1 MKRILAGI
9 VGLSLL
15 LVMIGPFTVYAQT
28 GPANFD
34 KPLQRLFNDNS
45 LNWSGYYVTNTS
57 GYASANSSWTVPS
70 VATSSSGYSSA
81 WVGIGGV
88 SGTGNLIQTG
98 TDQDCTTGTTAA
110 GELKYHGLDAKSITN
125 GKGGGGSGGGSTSC
139 KATYYAWYEAYPAP
153 EVKISNFN
161 VNPGNV
167 ISASVQ
173 QVSGGWS
180 TTITNVSTGQTFTAT
195 ISNFNPDMTTAEVI
209 MERPALC
216 SVSSCKLTNLANFG
230 QMQFTGAS
238 ATSTASSTFDLIAS
252 DKPITMVD
260 NSFKVLASP
269 GLISNPGTFTDTW
282 KRSS

>member
-9 VGLSLL
+9 VGVSLL
-15 LVMIGPFTVYAQT
+15 LVMIGPFAASAQT
-28 GPANFD
+28 GPAYD

-45 LNWSGYYVTNTS
+45 LNWSGYYVTDPTGYTS
-57 GYASANSSWTVPS
+57 ASASWTVPS
-70 VATSSSGYSSA
+70 VSTTSSGYSSA

-110 GELKYHGLDAKSITN
+110 GELKFHGLDAKSTN
-125 GKGGGGSGGGSTSC
+125 GKGGGGGSGGGGSTSC
-139 KATYYAWYEAYPAP
+139 TPTYYAWYEAYPAP

-161 VNPGNV
+161 VSPGNV

-180 TTITNVSTGQTFTAT
+180 TTITNVSTGQSFTAT
-195 ISNFNPDMTTAEVI
+195 VSSFNPDQTTAEAI
-209 MERPALC
+209 IERPSLC
-216 SVSSCKLTNLANFG
+216 HVTCKITSLADFG
-230 QMQFTGAS
+230 QVQFTDAT
-238 ATSTASSTFDLIAS
+238 ATSTASNTFDLIAS

-260 NSFKVLASP
+260 SSFKVLASP
-269 GLISNPGTFTDTW
+269 GPISNPGTFTDTW

>member
-1 MKRILAGI
+1 MKRILAG
-9 VGLSLL
+9 VVCFSLL

-28 GPANFD
+28 GPTNFN

-45 LNWSGYYVTNTS
+45 LNWSGYYVTDSS
-57 GYASANSSWTVPS
+57 GYTSASSSWTVPT

-98 TDQDCTTGTTAA
+98 TDQDCTTGTTTA
-110 GELKYHGLDAKSITN
+110 GELKYHGLDAKSTTN
-125 GKGGGGSGGGSTSC
+125 GKGSGGGGGGSTSC

-161 VNPGNV
+161 VSPGNV

-195 ISNFNPDMTTAEVI
+195 VNNFNPDMTTAEVI

-216 SVSSCKLTNLANFG
+216 SVASCKLTNLANFG
-230 QMQFTGAS
+230 QVQFTGAT
-238 ATSTASSTFDLIAS
+238 ATSTTSSTFDLIAS

-260 NSFKVLASP
+260 NSFKVLALP
-269 GLISNPGTFTDTW
+269 GPISNPGTFTDTW